1 MKTQIDI
8 YDRANKTLIV
18 PSTTWLY
25 YRQERHNDPKVVAV
39 YQPYNIN
46 LATELQILRD
56 AMIGDDL
63 AKTSAT
69 YNAALV
75 RFGWVDKGLNSL
87 RWIPLAELVQAY
99 KDKTISK
106 TNRTKLS
113 HICRLLFISLKD
125 IK

>member
-8 YDRANKTLIV
+8 YDLANNTLIV
-18 PSTTWLY
+18 PSSTWLY
-25 YRQERHNDPKVVAV
+25 YRQERHNDPKVVAT
-39 YQPYNIN
+39 YWPYNIN

-56 AMIGDDL
+56 AMIGDVL

>member
-1 MKTQIDI
+1 MKTTTDI
-8 YDRANKTLIV
+8 YDRVNKTLIV
-18 PSTTWLY
+18 PSSTWLY
-25 YRQERHNDPKVVAV
+25 YRQERRNDPKVVAV

-46 LATELQILRD
+46 LAAELLLLRN
-56 AMIGDDL
+56 AMIGDEL

-75 RFGWVDKGLNSL
+75 RFGWIDKGLNSL
-87 RWIPLAELVQAY
+87 RWIPLSELVDSY
-99 KDKTISK
+99 RNKTISK
-106 TNRTKLS
+106 TNRGKLS

>member
-18 PSTTWLY
+18 PSSTWLY
-25 YRQERHNDPKVVAV
+25 YRQERHNDPKVVAT
-39 YQPYNIN
+39 YWPYNIN
-46 LATELQILRD
+46 LATELKILRD
-56 AMIGDDL
+56 AIVGDNL

-87 RWIPLAELVQAY
+87 RWIPLAELVEGY
-99 KDKTISK
+99 KNKTISK
-106 TNRTKLS
+106 SSRSKLS